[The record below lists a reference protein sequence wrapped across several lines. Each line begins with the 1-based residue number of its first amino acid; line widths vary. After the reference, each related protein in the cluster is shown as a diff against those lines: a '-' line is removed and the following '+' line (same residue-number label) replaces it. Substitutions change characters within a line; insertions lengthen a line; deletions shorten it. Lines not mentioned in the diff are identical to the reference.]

1 MRRENWLSMSYQ
13 KCFMFS
19 LKLSILYV
27 LNKSGGGKKVWDDI
41 RVKSSFF
48 RANSQGYAL
57 VYFNLATNIRIETT
71 SSMKGFFFE
80 HSGIFNH

>member
-27 LNKSGGGKKVWDDI
+27 LNKSGGGKKVWMTYVS
-41 RVKSSFF
+41 RVHFF
-48 RANSQGYAL
+48 AQRIIVPRLQYTMQLQFLTS
-57 VYFNLATNIRIETT
+57 NLWQL
-71 SSMKGFFFE
+71 F
-80 HSGIFNH
+80 H

>member
-48 RANSQGYAL
+48 RK
-57 VYFNLATNIRIETT
+57 E
-71 SSMKGFFFE
+71 
-80 HSGIFNH
+80 

>member
-27 LNKSGGGKKVWDDI
+27 LNKSGGGKKVWDGMTYVSRVHFFAQRII
-41 RVKSSFF
+41 RTKVAVHNATPVFDVKF
-48 RANSQGYAL
+48 
-57 VYFNLATNIRIETT
+57 VATFSLKKKI
-71 SSMKGFFFE
+71 
-80 HSGIFNH
+80 

>member
-48 RANSQGYAL
+48 RAKNNSTKVAVHNATPVFDVKFVATLKKRLQI
-57 VYFNLATNIRIETT
+57 NLL
-71 SSMKGFFFE
+71 S
-80 HSGIFNH
+80 